1 MNAIPSDNRPLVSII
16 TVALNAERFIERCVK
31 SVIAQTYKNIEYII
45 VDGGSTD
52 RTLKILEKYRDNID
66 ILISEKDNGVYDA
79 MNKGYRISHG
89 DYIIMLNSDDFFTNN
104 AIELSVN
111 TILEEKADY
120 SGAQAYIIDQDSS
133 IKYIYWPNCF
143 DKTAYIAQNPCA
155 HETLLVSRKAY
166 DDIGGYN
173 IKYKIAAD
181 LKFELELISRGYVVA
196 KVEKPILYFTD
207 GGMSSNEEAARKELV
222 EILADYLPI
231 PKNYIEGLILL
242 VNKGIPSE
250 NCIKALTD
258 QAMLRNLPVEVISYL
273 FVNMYYKY
281 MKELNIHSEKG
292 LFETFFS
299 KIKIMLKWL
308 VK

>member
-1 MNAIPSDNRPLVSII
+1 MNAMYSGNRPLVSII
-16 TVALNAERFIERCVK
+16 TVVLNAERSIERCVK
-31 SVIAQTYKNIEYII
+31 SVIAQTYKNIEYIV

-52 RTLKILEKYRDNID
+52 GTLNILKKYRNHIN

-89 DYIIMLNSDDFFTNN
+89 DYIIMLNSDDFFTPD

-111 TILEEKADY
+111 TILEQKADY
-120 SGAQAYIIDQDSS
+120 SGAQAYIIDQNSS

-173 IKYKIAAD
+173 TKYKIAAD

-196 KVEKPILYFTD
+196 KIEKPILYFTD
-207 GGMSSNEEAARKELV
+207 GGMSSNEEAARKELI
-222 EILADYLPI
+222 EILADYLPL

-242 VNKGIPSE
+242 INKGIPSE
-250 NCIKALTD
+250 NCIRALTD
-258 QAMLRNLPVEVISYL
+258 QAMLRNLPIEVISYL
-273 FVNMYYKY
+273 FVNLYYKY
-281 MKELNIHSEKG
+281 MKELNKCHENNSFDKFVSITKRM
-292 LFETFFS
+292 
-299 KIKIMLKWL
+299 IKHL

>member
-1 MNAIPSDNRPLVSII
+1 MSTKHSDNRPLVSII
-16 TVALNAERFIERCVK
+16 TVVLNAERFIERCVK
-31 SVIAQTYKNIEYII
+31 SVIAQTYKNIEYIVI
-45 VDGGSTD
+45 DGGSTD
-52 RTLKILEKYRDNID
+52 RTLKILEKYRDKID

-89 DYIIMLNSDDFFTNN
+89 DYIIMLNSDDFFIPE

-111 TILEEKADY
+111 AIREQKADY
-120 SGAQAYIIDQDSS
+120 CGAQAYIIDKDSS
-133 IKYIYWPNCF
+133 IKYVYWPNCF
-143 DKTAYIAQNPCA
+143 DKSAYIAQNPCA

-173 IKYKIAAD
+173 TKYKIAAD

-196 KVEKPILYFTD
+196 KVEQPILYFTD

-231 PKNYIEGLILL
+231 PRDYIEGLILL

-250 NCIKALTD
+250 NCIKALSD
-258 QAMLRNLPVEVISYL
+258 QTILRVLPIEVISYL
-273 FVNMYYKY
+273 LVNIYYKY
-281 MKELNIHSEKG
+281 MKELNKHTEK
-292 LFETFFS
+292 TFFEKLVS
-299 KIKIMLKWL
+299 KLRIMLKW
-308 VK
+308 